1 MKRERIEEIAEI
13 LDKRGKMTLEQLEE
27 FFPNVS
33 QMTLRRDLFQL
44 EEDGRI
50 IRIRGGAMSV
60 KEVQKVSGEAYT
72 KKTTINTDAKIVI
85 AQKAAGLID
94 EGACIFLDGGT
105 TAMYLSKEKPDIKCN
120 VFTNGIAVAMELAQ
134 KKNINITVV
143 GGQLMK
149 DNLSTSSP
157 AAKVYFDATNFEIA
171 IVSAT
176 AFTPEQGFSC
186 NSQVEAE
193 LLKNCFKKARQV
205 YMMLD
210 SSKIGKINPYTFAN
224 IEDIDVLITDDHF
237 PKECKQLFEANN
249 IVVM

>member
-1 MKRERIEEIAEI
+1 MKRERIEEIADI
-13 LDKRGKMTLEQLEE
+13 LDKRGKMTLEQLEDV
-27 FFPNVS
+27 FPAVS

-50 IRIRGGAMSV
+50 IRVRGGAMSV
-60 KEVQKVSGEAYT
+60 KEVQKVSGEAYI
-72 KKTTINTDAKIVI
+72 KKTTINTDSKITI
-85 AQKAAGLID
+85 AQKAASLID
-94 EGACIFLDGGT
+94 RDTSIFLDGGT
-105 TAMYLSKEKPDIKCN
+105 TAMYLAKEMPDIPCSI
-120 VFTNGIAVAMELAQ
+120 FTNGIAVAMELAQ

-157 AAKVYFDATNFEIA
+157 AAKEYFDRTNFEIA

-176 AFTPEQGFSC
+176 AFTPDQGFSC
-186 NSQVEAE
+186 NSQIESD
-193 LLKNCFKKARQV
+193 LLKNVFKKARMV

-210 SSKIGKINPYTFAN
+210 SSKIGKINPYTFAT

-237 PKECKQLFEANN
+237 PRDCKQLFEDHN

>member
-1 MKRERIEEIAEI
+1 
-13 LDKRGKMTLEQLEE
+13 
-27 FFPNVS
+27 
-33 QMTLRRDLFQL
+33 
-44 EEDGRI
+44 
-50 IRIRGGAMSV
+50 
-60 KEVQKVSGEAYT
+60 
-72 KKTTINTDAKIVI
+72 
-85 AQKAAGLID
+85 
-94 EGACIFLDGGT
+94 
-105 TAMYLSKEKPDIKCN
+105 
-120 VFTNGIAVAMELAQ
+120 
-134 KKNINITVV
+134 
-143 GGQLMK
+143 MK